1 MTRPATMNMNQHPHQ
16 NRNRNRNAK
25 TSMLR
30 RRLIAFAAGCV
41 GLGAVA
47 LSGCSTS
54 PPVDPGVRQVLAP
67 GGAVRI
73 GVYAGSPTPMVGDA
87 KTGEKI
93 GLALNFGFRIL
104 HGRWGEENLAIAI
117 PKGREADMA
126 FVRQFA
132 QVAQSSGLVR
142 AIAAQV
148 GLRGVVRAA

>member
-1 MTRPATMNMNQHPHQ
+1 MARPATMDMNQHPHQ
-16 NRNRNRNAK
+16 HPHQNAK
-25 TSMLR
+25 ASMLR
-30 RRLIAFAAGCV
+30 RRLIALAAGCV

-67 GGAVRI
+67 GGSLRI
-73 GVYAGSPTPMVGDA
+73 GVYAGSPTPMVRDA